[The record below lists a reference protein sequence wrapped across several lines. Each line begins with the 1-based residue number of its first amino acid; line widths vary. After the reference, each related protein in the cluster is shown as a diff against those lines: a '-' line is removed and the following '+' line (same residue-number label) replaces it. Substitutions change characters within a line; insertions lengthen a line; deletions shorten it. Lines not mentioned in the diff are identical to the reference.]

1 MEKTD
6 KESLMTDRILYYFKC
21 EWKILL
27 IITVSGI
34 IYNLGILAG
43 PLFEGKMTGCL
54 VDILGGNAG
63 FSKMIMLVVSY
74 VVVIATVQIS
84 RYIKRFYVRR
94 FSNNVNKRM
103 KSILYKSLVN
113 KSKTELEQEGIGDV
127 MTKAI
132 LDVDDCAEGMRK
144 FTTEIFDTGIA
155 LASYAG
161 MLLYYDWRLALISM
175 IFPPI
180 SYFIAEKMKKVVQK
194 TGTAFK
200 EQEGILSMVTLD
212 RTSNALT
219 YRIYGCEQERKESYE
234 KNLSAYEKSSVRAN
248 IWGTA
253 LPPVYRVI
261 SMAGVLFILYYG
273 SKNVLG
279 TGWKLW
285 DIAVFTTFLSCFI
298 KLSEKSSH
306 AANLFNA
313 VHKAQVSWK
322 RIKPLLK
329 DIKYDNKA
337 RTITSGELTVS
348 GLGFSYPDGGK
359 IYSDVTFSAK
369 PGQIVG
375 ITGAVASGKSTLGK
389 TFLCEYPYEGSIYF
403 DGTELRE
410 MDSVCRSGLF
420 GYLGHDLELF
430 NDSIRNNVLMGDEG
444 DIWEYLR
451 AVCLDGE
458 VKEMEQGCETVIG
471 STGIRLSGGQAQRL
485 ALARTICHKR
495 PVIILDDPF
504 SALDRDTENKV
515 FDNLRRYAGDSI
527 IIIISHRLY
536 LFPEFDKVIW
546 MENGRAVT
554 GTHDE
559 IMSKCSE
566 YADLYKRQ

>member
-1 MEKTD
+1 
-6 KESLMTDRILYYFKC
+6 MTDRISYYFKR

-27 IITVSGI
+27 IIAVSGI

-103 KSILYKSLVN
+103 KSILYKCLVN
-113 KSKTELEQEGIGDV
+113 KSKTELEQEGVGDV

-155 LASYAG
+155 LAAYAG

-200 EQEGILSMVTLD
+200 EQAGILSMAILD
-212 RTSNALT
+212 RASNALT
-219 YRIYGCEQERKESYE
+219 YRIYGCEQERKEAYE
-234 KNLSAYEKSSVRAN
+234 KNLSAYEKSAVRAN

-261 SMAGVLFILYYG
+261 SMAGALFILYYG

-279 TGWKLW
+279 IGWKLW
-285 DIAVFTTFLSCFI
+285 DIAAFTTFLSCFT

-337 RTITSGELTVS
+337 WTLHSGELTVS

-389 TFLCEYPYEGSIYF
+389 TFLCEYPYDGSICF

-410 MDSVCRSGLF
+410 MDEVRRAGLF
-420 GYLGHDLELF
+420 GYLGHDPELF
-430 NDSIRNNVLMGDEG
+430 NDSIKSNVLMGDEG
-444 DIWEYLR
+444 DVWEYLR

-458 VKEMEQGCETVIG
+458 VKEMEQGCETVVG

-495 PVIILDDPF
+495 PVLILDDPF
-504 SALDRDTENKV
+504 SALDMDTENKV

-559 IMSKCSE
+559 IMSRCSE
-566 YADLYKRQ
+566 YADLYKRQTCTANN

>member
-1 MEKTD
+1 
-6 KESLMTDRILYYFKC
+6 MTDRISYYFKR

-27 IITVSGI
+27 IIAVSGI

-113 KSKTELEQEGIGDV
+113 KSKTELEQEGVGDV

-155 LASYAG
+155 LSAYAG

-194 TGTAFK
+194 TGTTFK
-200 EQEGILSMVTLD
+200 EQAGILSMATLD
-212 RTSNALT
+212 RASNALT

-234 KNLSAYEKSSVRAN
+234 KNLSAYEKSAVRAN

-261 SMAGVLFILYYG
+261 SMAGTLFILYYG

-285 DIAVFTTFLSCFI
+285 DIAVFTTFLSCFT

-359 IYSDVTFSAK
+359 IFSDVTFSAK

-403 DGTELRE
+403 DGTELRD
-410 MDSVCRSGLF
+410 MDSVCRAGLF
-420 GYLGHDLELF
+420 GYLGHDPELF

-444 DIWEYLR
+444 DVWEYLR

-536 LFPEFDKVIW
+536 LFSEFDKVIW

>member
-1 MEKTD
+1 
-6 KESLMTDRILYYFKC
+6 MTDRISYYFKR

-27 IITVSGI
+27 IIAVSGI

-113 KSKTELEQEGIGDV
+113 KSKTELEQEGVGDV

-155 LASYAG
+155 LSAYAG

-194 TGTAFK
+194 TGTTFK
-200 EQEGILSMVTLD
+200 EQAGILSMATLD
-212 RTSNALT
+212 RASNALT

-234 KNLSAYEKSSVRAN
+234 KNLSAYEKSAVRAN

-285 DIAVFTTFLSCFI
+285 DIAVFTTFLSCFT

-359 IYSDVTFSAK
+359 IFSDVIFSAK

-403 DGTELRE
+403 DGTELRD
-410 MDSVCRSGLF
+410 MDSVCRAGLF
-420 GYLGHDLELF
+420 GYLGHDPELF

-444 DIWEYLR
+444 DVWEYLR

-536 LFPEFDKVIW
+536 LFSEFDKVIW

>member
-1 MEKTD
+1 
-6 KESLMTDRILYYFKC
+6 MTDRISYYFKR

-27 IITVSGI
+27 IIAVSGI

-113 KSKTELEQEGIGDV
+113 KSKTELEQEGVGDV

-155 LASYAG
+155 LAAYAG

-194 TGTAFK
+194 TGATFK
-200 EQEGILSMVTLD
+200 EQAGRLSMATLD
-212 RTSNALT
+212 SVSNALT

-234 KNLSAYEKSSVRAN
+234 KNLSAYEKSAVKAN

-261 SMAGVLFILYYG
+261 SMAGTLFILYYG

-279 TGWKLW
+279 IGWKLW
-285 DIAVFTTFLSCFI
+285 DIAVFTTFLSCFT
-298 KLSEKSSH
+298 KLSVKSSH

-329 DIKYDNKA
+329 DIKSDYK
-337 RTITSGELTVS
+337 TQKEHSGELTVS

-403 DGTELRE
+403 DGTELRD
-410 MDSVCRSGLF
+410 MDSVCRAGLF
-420 GYLGHDLELF
+420 GYLGHDPELF

-444 DIWEYLR
+444 DVWEYLR

-536 LFPEFDKVIW
+536 LFSEFDKVIW

>member
-1 MEKTD
+1 
-6 KESLMTDRILYYFKC
+6 MTDRISYYFKR

-27 IITVSGI
+27 IIAVSGI

-113 KSKTELEQEGIGDV
+113 KSKTELEQEGVGDV

-155 LASYAG
+155 LSAYAG

-194 TGTAFK
+194 TGTTFK
-200 EQEGILSMVTLD
+200 EQAGILSMATLD
-212 RTSNALT
+212 RASNALT

-234 KNLSAYEKSSVRAN
+234 KNLSAYEKSAVRAN

-285 DIAVFTTFLSCFI
+285 DIAVFTTFLSCFT

-359 IYSDVTFSAK
+359 IFSDVTFSAK

-403 DGTELRE
+403 DGTELRD
-410 MDSVCRSGLF
+410 MDSVCRAGLF
-420 GYLGHDLELF
+420 GYLGHDPELF

-444 DIWEYLR
+444 DVWEYLR

-536 LFPEFDKVIW
+536 LFSEFDKVIW

>member
-1 MEKTD
+1 
-6 KESLMTDRILYYFKC
+6 MTDRISYYFKR

-27 IITVSGI
+27 IIAVSGI

-113 KSKTELEQEGIGDV
+113 KSKTELEQEGVGDV

-155 LASYAG
+155 LAAYAG

-194 TGTAFK
+194 TGTTFK
-200 EQEGILSMVTLD
+200 EQAGILSMATLD
-212 RTSNALT
+212 RASNALT

-234 KNLSAYEKSSVRAN
+234 KNLSAYEKSAVRAN

-285 DIAVFTTFLSCFI
+285 DIAVFTTFLSCFT

-359 IYSDVTFSAK
+359 IFSDVTFSAK

-403 DGTELRE
+403 DGTELRD
-410 MDSVCRSGLF
+410 MDSVCRAGLF
-420 GYLGHDLELF
+420 GYLGHDPELF

-444 DIWEYLR
+444 DVWEYLR
-451 AVCLDGE
+451 AVCLDDE

-515 FDNLRRYAGDSI
+515 FDNLRRYAEDSI
-527 IIIISHRLY
+527 IVIISHRLY

>member
-1 MEKTD
+1 
-6 KESLMTDRILYYFKC
+6 MTDRISYYFKR

-27 IITVSGI
+27 IIAVSGI

-113 KSKTELEQEGIGDV
+113 KSKTELEQEGVGDV

-155 LASYAG
+155 LSAYAG

-194 TGTAFK
+194 TGTTFK
-200 EQEGILSMVTLD
+200 EQAGILSMATLD
-212 RTSNALT
+212 RASNALT

-234 KNLSAYEKSSVRAN
+234 KNLSAYEKSAVRAN

-285 DIAVFTTFLSCFI
+285 DIAVFTTFLSCFT

-359 IYSDVTFSAK
+359 IFSDVTFSAK

-403 DGTELRE
+403 DGTELRD
-410 MDSVCRSGLF
+410 MDSVCRAGLF
-420 GYLGHDLELF
+420 GYLGHDPELF

-536 LFPEFDKVIW
+536 LFSEFDKVIW

>member
-1 MEKTD
+1 
-6 KESLMTDRILYYFKC
+6 MTDRISYYFKR

-27 IITVSGI
+27 IIAVSGI
-34 IYNLGILAG
+34 IYNLVILAG

-113 KSKTELEQEGIGDV
+113 KSKTELEQEGVGDV

-155 LASYAG
+155 LSAYAG

-194 TGTAFK
+194 TGTTFK
-200 EQEGILSMVTLD
+200 EQAGILSMATLD
-212 RTSNALT
+212 RASNALT

-234 KNLSAYEKSSVRAN
+234 KNLSAYEKSAVRAN

-285 DIAVFTTFLSCFI
+285 DIAVFTTFLSCFT

-359 IYSDVTFSAK
+359 IFSDVTFSAK

-403 DGTELRE
+403 DGTELRD
-410 MDSVCRSGLF
+410 MDSVCRAGLF
-420 GYLGHDLELF
+420 GYLGHDPELF

-444 DIWEYLR
+444 DIWECLR
-451 AVCLDGE
+451 AVCLDDE
-458 VKEMEQGCETVIG
+458 VKEMEQGCETVVG

-495 PVIILDDPF
+495 PVLILDDPF

-515 FDNLRRYAGDSI
+515 FDNLRRYAEDSI
-527 IIIISHRLY
+527 IVIISHRLY

>member
-1 MEKTD
+1 
-6 KESLMTDRILYYFKC
+6 MTDRISYYFKR

-27 IITVSGI
+27 IIAVSGI
-34 IYNLGILAG
+34 IYNLGILAE

-113 KSKTELEQEGIGDV
+113 KSKTELEQEGVGDV

-155 LASYAG
+155 LSAYAG

-194 TGTAFK
+194 TGTTFK
-200 EQEGILSMVTLD
+200 EQAGILSMATLD
-212 RTSNALT
+212 RASNALT

-234 KNLSAYEKSSVRAN
+234 KNLSAYEKSAVKAN

-253 LPPVYRVI
+253 LPPIYRVI
-261 SMAGVLFILYYG
+261 SMAGTLFILYYG

-279 TGWKLW
+279 IGWKLW
-285 DIAVFTTFLSCFI
+285 DIAVFTTFLSCFT
-298 KLSEKSSH
+298 KLSVKSSH

-329 DIKYDNKA
+329 DIKSDYK
-337 RTITSGELTVS
+337 TQKEHSGELTVS

-403 DGTELRE
+403 DGTELRD
-410 MDSVCRSGLF
+410 MDSVCRAGLF
-420 GYLGHDLELF
+420 GYLGHDPELF

-444 DIWEYLR
+444 DVWEYLR

-536 LFPEFDKVIW
+536 LFSEFDKVIW